1 MSRWSAG
8 MRGGRSPAAQGA
20 LTFPAVTIRWQLT
33 NFYFA
38 RLRLS
43 SGTGDAGFWQP
54 DKMGDYLING
64 TTNDRVFYRSTFF
77 FWILLSW
84 SNASDNFQWQ
94 RLNYTRNKCSITML
108 IMIK

>member
-8 MRGGRSPAAQGA
+8 MRGGQSPAAQGA
-20 LTFPAVTIRWQLT
+20 SIFHAVTRGWQVP
-33 NFYFA
+33 NFYFS

-64 TTNDRVFYRSTFF
+64 TANDRVVYRSSFF
-77 FWILLSW
+77 F
-84 SNASDNFQWQ
+84 
-94 RLNYTRNKCSITML
+94 
-108 IMIK
+108 

>member
-8 MRGGRSPAAQGA
+8 MRGGPSPAAQGA
-20 LTFPAVTIRWQLT
+20 SIFLAVNRGWRLP
-33 NFYFA
+33 NYHFS

-64 TTNDRVFYRSTFF
+64 TTNDRVFYRSTFSCGYF
-77 FWILLSW
+77 
-84 SNASDNFQWQ
+84 
-94 RLNYTRNKCSITML
+94 
-108 IMIK
+108 

>member
-20 LTFPAVTIRWQLT
+20 STFPAVTIRWQLT
-33 NFYFA
+33 NFYFS

-64 TTNDRVFYRSTFF
+64 TANDRVFYRSIHFL
-77 FWILLSW
+77 WILLSR
-84 SNASDNFQWQ
+84 SNASDKIQWH
-94 RLNYTRNKCSITML
+94 RLN
-108 IMIK
+108 